1 MDRLFR
7 RYAEA
12 SFSATPW
19 DAKVMPRLC
28 EIGKQYL
35 QQKAKELVIS
45 AGQSPVLSHYAADGT
60 PLSTKKTVEAN
71 IKKGLSVRRYGRETD
86 EFLIQHAY
94 YRTLAG
100 LGGDTKTTAILR
112 DPLPMTQGKS
122 SLATFSAFQE
132 FFRTTRQLGHR
143 GICIAHYSFDRA
155 LFSSMSRLL
164 KQFHKLQASQFRA
177 PELGRDHETLE
188 LLEWIVSS
196 GCALHD
202 SHNSLKW
209 AMHGQFNDP
218 ELLQDVFVVVASAKN
233 SFGLLCDHL
242 GPWMC
247 SKLSFVPDDSLPP
260 AQDRYELW
268 TSLGVETELA
278 ETLAF
283 ELRLQWQAGRL
294 EIAASCADSECDLVE
309 KLSGCM
315 LALWEFR
322 QFTASRWATVG
333 TSCRGVVAAIL
344 TGFSDLV
351 QTIRSD
357 PRASD
362 YHISGYGKLTN
373 KVKQFVGTAAM
384 AAYVCDAFLLELM
397 ADSRVPLRLRE
408 LEDAM
413 NDEMRFLANTSDS
426 VWAWLGE
433 ALDICA
439 ATLRSDVLAAGH
451 TTIGF
456 IATKSLSEAK
466 KLPWSL
472 GCGDVDLNLDEL
484 IAGAEPAE
492 PTAAKIYRLLRLGFN
507 RLQIKQALSLLMD
520 APWGTQSVEQGH
532 ASATLVK
539 KVHPEFSK
547 ESLMLRAFFHSF
559 RKLLPSISDEDK
571 KLVALGKRVNRL
583 LQKSPDKV
591 TGRHIYLQ
599 DLMALAGTWKAQG
612 TRSMPSDAHKT
623 VMQRHAAS
631 WANLPSEAKAKYE
644 KRAALAR
651 SASNRALQDE
661 LAVES
666 QQLALAKKR
675 RLESETQRPPLAL
688 SQCRLTVTDVKN
700 MQDMACSSSLTD
712 KRVST
717 LRKRAQ
723 HAPDLP
729 SADMVQALQGIRVYE
744 DKGPTE
750 RPDWLGVVCWNRAF
764 FHQAALAIR
773 SAGGQLQYYKFLFAT
788 QKPLFVCFSLLEL
801 IEVDVPVAPMTRS
814 RWAEYGKRIFRF
826 TFEADFTSAVAW
838 YDLPPASLDSM
849 SLLTNLCYSGAS
861 QVSSDAEPMPFP
873 TVLSWLPKAARKERV
888 SQPNPKE
895 TASRDNSTLL
905 AEHPYLK
912 SFLAAQVGEGSSQSS
927 DATPANTDPAVV
939 EPLDDDALQELFS
952 ELERKRLEYPE
963 TPGFH
968 GEFLV
973 SLLGGKWAMDLKGVP
988 VVAFQGKARLN
999 SQAESWC
1006 IQYDL
1011 HRTARFEISMYGEQ
1025 VASALAHGWCDRMSH
1040 FFRLWENSGQQ
1051 NYKYTAEDVSSYQEP
1066 QEMVEL
1072 ATILTGAPLA
1082 RLNKMRALR
1091 PM

>member
-7 RYAEA
+7 RYAES

-19 DAKVMPRLC
+19 DAKAMPRLC

-45 AGQSPVLSHYAADGT
+45 AGQSPILSHYAADGT

-94 YRTLAG
+94 YRTLVG
-100 LGGDTKTTAILR
+100 FGGDTKTTAILR
-112 DPLPMTQGKS
+112 DPLPMTNGKG

-132 FFRTTRQLGHR
+132 FFKTTRQLGHR

-155 LFSSMSRLL
+155 LFSSMTRVL
-164 KQFHKLQASQFRA
+164 KQFHKLQASQFQA
-177 PELGRDHETLE
+177 PDLGRDHEALE
-188 LLEWIVSS
+188 LMEWVASS

-209 AMHGQFNDP
+209 AMHSQFNDP
-218 ELLQDVFVVVASAKN
+218 ELLQDVFVVVASARN

-247 SKLSFVPDDSLPP
+247 SKLSFIPDDSLPP

-268 TSLGVETELA
+268 TSLGVGTELA

-283 ELRLQWQAGRL
+283 ELRLQWRGGRL
-294 EIAASCADSECDLVE
+294 EIAASCAKFKGDLVE

-315 LALWEFR
+315 LAIWEFR

-351 QTIRSD
+351 QTIRGD

-362 YHISGYGKLTN
+362 YHISGYGKLSN

-384 AAYVCDAFLLELM
+384 AAYVCDGFLLELM
-397 ADSRVPLRLRE
+397 ADSRVPLKLRE
-408 LEDAM
+408 LEDSMA
-413 NDEMRFLANTSDS
+413 DEIGFLANISDS
-426 VWAWLGE
+426 VWGWLGE
-433 ALDICA
+433 ALDMSA
-439 ATLRSDVLAAGH
+439 ETLRSDVLAAGH
-451 TTIGF
+451 TSIGF
-456 IATKSLSEAK
+456 ISTRTLSEAR

-472 GCGDVDLNLDEL
+472 GCGDVEKNLDEL
-484 IAGAEPAE
+484 IAGVEPAE
-492 PTAAKIYRLLRLGFN
+492 PTAAKIRRLLRLGYN
-507 RLQIKQALSLLMD
+507 RLQIKQALTLLLD
-520 APWGTQSVEQGH
+520 CPWGTQSVEQGH

-539 KVHPEFSK
+539 KMHPEFSK

-559 RKLLPSISDEDK
+559 RKLLPSSSEEDK
-571 KLVALGKRVNRL
+571 QLVAQGKKVDML
-583 LQKSPDKV
+583 LRKSPDRI

-599 DLMALAGTWKAQG
+599 DLMALAGDWKAQG
-612 TRSMPSDAHKT
+612 TRSMPSDSHRT
-623 VMQRHAAS
+623 IMQRHAAS
-631 WANLPSEAKAKYE
+631 WANLPSETKAKYE
-644 KRAALAR
+644 KRAAFAR
-651 SASNRALQDE
+651 SSRHRTLQDE

-675 RLESETQRPPLAL
+675 RVESEAHRPPLAL
-688 SQCRLTVTDVKN
+688 SQCRLTETDVKN
-700 MQDMACSSSLTD
+700 MQEMAISGSFTD
-712 KRVST
+712 KHVST

-723 HAPDLP
+723 HAPELP
-729 SADMVQALQGIRVYE
+729 SASMVQALQSVRVHE
-744 DKGPTE
+744 DRGPPE

-773 SAGGQLQYYKFLFAT
+773 SAEGQVQYYKFLFAT
-788 QKPLFVCFSLLEL
+788 QKHLFACFSLLEQ

-814 RWAEYGKRIFRF
+814 RWAEYGKRFFRF
-826 TFEADFTSAVAW
+826 TFEADFANATAW
-838 YDLPPASLDSM
+838 YDLPPAPLESM
-849 SLLTNLCYSGAS
+849 SLLMNLCYSGAS
-861 QVSSDAEPMPFP
+861 QVASDAEPIPFR
-873 TVLSWLPKAARKERV
+873 TVLSWLPRAARKERV
-888 SQPNPKE
+888 SQPNSGE
-895 TASRDNSTLL
+895 TASRDNSILL

-912 SFLAAQVGEGSSQSS
+912 NFLAQQVGEGSGQNA
-927 DATPANTDPAVV
+927 DETPVNTDPAVT

-952 ELERKRLEYPE
+952 EVERKRHEYAE
-963 TPGFH
+963 TPGCH
-968 GEFLV
+968 GDFLV
-973 SLLGGKWAMDLKGVP
+973 SLLGGKWAMESKGVP
-988 VVAFQGKARLN
+988 VVAFQGKARNN
-999 SQAESWC
+999 SPAEDWC
-1006 IQYDL
+1006 NQYAL
-1011 HRTARFEISMYGEQ
+1011 HRSARFEISMYGEQ

-1040 FFRLWENSGQQ
+1040 FSSFGQIRASR
-1051 NYKYTAEDVSSYQEP
+1051 TTSTLLRMCPPTRSP
-1066 QEMVEL
+1066 
-1072 ATILTGAPLA
+1072 
-1082 RLNKMRALR
+1082 RRWLN
-1091 PM
+1091 